1 MKKSK
6 ITEILVKSEAEIRR
20 ILSETKQ
27 EIVKLKVD
35 LVCGKLKNVSV
46 IGEKRK
52 LIARI
57 LTHLKK
63 SKLQANK
70 KGEKI

>member
-6 ITEILVKSEAEIRR
+6 ITEILSKSEAEIRKV
-20 ILSETKQ
+20 LTEAKE
-27 EIVKLKVD
+27 EITKLKIE
-35 LVCGKLKNVSV
+35 LATKKLKNVSV

-63 SKLQANK
+63 TELQANK